1 MKNKW
6 VSWNISLSEFPRRER
21 SKEVENKTKIVS
33 DNRGQEK
40 SIII

>member
-21 SKEVENKTKIVS
+21 SKVENKTKIVS